1 MFMVLALY
9 SGSLCNVSRK
19 YLEHVCLLLVC
30 LIGYLNAQ
38 ANKPSSKLYGSQM
51 ETTVTAVD
59 IMSESKQQGQ
69 KFTSV

>member
-9 SGSLCNVSRK
+9 SGSLCNVGRK
-19 YLEHVCLLLVC
+19 YLELVC

-38 ANKPSSKLYGSQM
+38 TNKPSSKLYGSQM

-59 IMSESKQQGQ
+59 IMNESKQQGQ

>member
-19 YLEHVCLLLVC
+19 YLELVC

-38 ANKPSSKLYGSQM
+38 TNKASSKLYGSQM

-59 IMSESKQQGQ
+59 IMNESKRQGQ